1 MSRHILASLHI
12 GFDRPMKGLAWKTKS
27 LVLLA
32 LNQEVAATLE
42 PDGGKRLFE
51 HMNELGFASTE
62 KVEGEELLLAIHVA
76 IQNSDGCV
84 PFCVMK
90 SIRNQLT
97 VTAEDAGSSHF
108 VPAIHSQINSKQFQ
122 FLCLSLLCVWPRIA
136 F

>member
-12 GFDRPMKGLAWKTKS
+12 GFDRPTKGLAWKTKS

-32 LNQEVAATLE
+32 LNQEVGATLE

-51 HMNELGFASTE
+51 HMNELGFAGTE

-84 PFCVMK
+84 PFCIIEK
-90 SIRNQLT
+90 YSK
-97 VTAEDAGSSHF
+97 
-108 VPAIHSQINSKQFQ
+108 PANCYGRGRGFESLRARHSFSN
-122 FLCLSLLCVWPRIA
+122 
-136 F
+136 